1 MTEFVF
7 VVPLGGLVVLV
18 FLYLR
23 RLADGP
29 AATAWGGAWL
39 AVYGAGLIS
48 TLDQPPAE
56 VRALGTVL
64 GSLFPG
70 LLLAGSLGVHRG
82 RFAAWPIGFA
92 LAIGLT
98 RLALL
103 SAGRPDLAIAV
114 EIPCE
119 LPLTLAAA
127 ALAWRNAFAS
137 RSLPEQLLGP
147 TLLLLALLN
156 VADPLARLL
165 DLATLPIILGWIG
178 TTLAAGLCQVGVLV
192 ERDRARDRRLAA
204 ESNLLYRVAR
214 LAASEPHDLRAALDA
229 ILHAFATL
237 ARVDGIGVWL
247 IDESG
252 RHLDVAAR
260 LRRADEPPDTTL
272 RLPLDDPIAQ
282 LALDGGEAVRV
293 IDPRAHGEALRR
305 RADRLRMG
313 EVALAPLCAG
323 ERKLGVLVAGIGLG
337 RRFDAENLRLVQRLA
352 EEITQVAVHTR
363 ELQERAR
370 EAGLRDAERRTLRAL
385 VEAAPVGIF
394 VIDDEGDLRSISRS
408 GAEQLGIDP
417 EAWTGRPARALLDHI
432 ATRLA
437 PGEARRLQTRLAWD
451 PGDLQGLELRF
462 TQPEERVLELGVR
475 TVRSEDRKRL
485 GQLWVSRD
493 VTEER
498 RLAGRLGWVRRL
510 ERLGALAGSVALEL
524 HEQTGAIR
532 AAARQLLDAAGS
544 GPPPALVELAR
555 AAERS
560 SERARQLL
568 ELARPAR
575 PAVAAVDVEA
585 LLRELLE
592 RLRATRPARLQIDLV
607 LATGLRPAHADREQ
621 LKRILETLAGHAC
634 DAAGRRGTVTLAA
647 RNAEPMPGEPPRLV
661 IEVRESGGALDPSL
675 LEQIL
680 DPSLATRPDV
690 KGPGLELAVAVSLA
704 EAQGAAVEVESLP
717 GRGSVFRLR
726 WPAATARTQAARRR
740 PSPAARAQA
749 TPQRDGG
756 ARQAA
761 EASPEP
767 REAAGALVLLAED
780 EAAVRRL
787 ARIGLERAGFRVAEA
802 EDGDAAVAL
811 FERLHAEVALAVVD
825 LSMPRRDGIAA
836 LHAMRTLAPDLP
848 AVVITGGSGPGPDD
862 AWPADARVLTKP
874 FTPDEL
880 AEVVR
885 ARLAARAPGE
895 APGPEPPARAG

>member
-1 MTEFVF
+1 
-7 VVPLGGLVVLV
+7 
-18 FLYLR
+18 
-23 RLADGP
+23 
-29 AATAWGGAWL
+29 
-39 AVYGAGLIS
+39 
-48 TLDQPPAE
+48 
-56 VRALGTVL
+56 
-64 GSLFPG
+64 
-70 LLLAGSLGVHRG
+70 
-82 RFAAWPIGFA
+82 
-92 LAIGLT
+92 
-98 RLALL
+98 
-103 SAGRPDLAIAV
+103 
-114 EIPCE
+114 
-119 LPLTLAAA
+119 
-127 ALAWRNAFAS
+127 
-137 RSLPEQLLGP
+137 
-147 TLLLLALLN
+147 
-156 VADPLARLL
+156 
-165 DLATLPIILGWIG
+165 
-178 TTLAAGLCQVGVLV
+178 

-260 LRRADEPPDTTL
+260 LRRAEEPPDTTL

-282 LALDGGEAVRV
+282 LALDGDEAVRV
-293 IDPRAHGEALRR
+293 IDPRAHGEVLRR

-323 ERKLGVLVAGIGLG
+323 ERKLGVLVAGVGLG
-337 RRFDAENLRLVQRLA
+337 RRFDAESLRLVQRLA
-352 EEITQVAVHTR
+352 EEIAQVAVHTR
-363 ELQERAR
+363 ELQESAR

-394 VIDDEGDLRSISRS
+394 VIDDEGDLRTISRS
-408 GAEQLGIDP
+408 GAEQLGIEP
-417 EAWTGRPARALLDHI
+417 EAWIGRPARALLDHI
-432 ATRLA
+432 APRLV
-437 PGEARRLQTRLAWD
+437 PGEVRRLQARLAWD

-510 ERLGALAGSVALEL
+510 ERLGALAGSIALEL
-524 HEQTGAIR
+524 HEQAGAMR
-532 AAARQLLDAAGS
+532 ASVRQLLDAAGP
-544 GPPPALVELAR
+544 GPPPALAELAR

-575 PAVAAVDVEA
+575 PALAAVDVEA

-592 RLRATRPARLQIDLV
+592 RLRATRPPRLQIDLV
-607 LATGLRPAHADREQ
+607 VATGLRPAHADREQ

-680 DPSLATRPDV
+680 DPALASRPDV

-726 WPAATARTQAARRR
+726 WPAATIRTQARRR
-740 PSPAARAQA
+740 ASPAARAQA
-749 TPQRDGG
+749 TAQRDGG
-756 ARQAA
+756 ALQAA
-761 EASPEP
+761 EPSPEP
-767 REAAGALVLLAED
+767 CEAAGALVLLAED
-780 EAAVRRL
+780 EPAVRRL
-787 ARIGLERAGFRVAEA
+787 ARLALERAGFRVAEA

-836 LHAMRTLAPDLP
+836 L
-848 AVVITGGSGPGPDD
+848 
-862 AWPADARVLTKP
+862 
-874 FTPDEL
+874 
-880 AEVVR
+880 
-885 ARLAARAPGE
+885 
-895 APGPEPPARAG
+895 